1 VPCVCPS
8 TRPGRPA
15 EPAGTAHGALHS
27 RAPSFARD
35 LPTDPH
41 LQVLEF
47 EREAARLEI
56 LNSKTKGEAA
66 SKTIQDLQRENAKLK
81 YALHRQ

>member
-1 VPCVCPS
+1 MPCVCPS
-8 TRPGRPA
+8 NRPGHPT
-15 EPAGTAHGALHS
+15 EPAGTTHDALHS
-27 RAPSFARD
+27 RALSFARD
-35 LPTDPH
+35 LPPGPH

>member
-1 VPCVCPS
+1 
-8 TRPGRPA
+8 
-15 EPAGTAHGALHS
+15 
-27 RAPSFARD
+27 
-35 LPTDPH
+35 
-41 LQVLEF
+41 VLEF